1 MSQKFLK
8 SFSSL
13 FDDSRLRFHYAKL
26 LDTPEEDCQVLGFV
40 NPVVV
45 NSDDENDNIFEPERS
60 FSGSATFSFHAFPKI
75 FLILGTD
82 AYKKNNF
89 KH

>member
-13 FDDSRLRFHYAKL
+13 FDDSRLRFYYAEL

-75 FLILGTD
+75 F
-82 AYKKNNF
+82 
-89 KH
+89 